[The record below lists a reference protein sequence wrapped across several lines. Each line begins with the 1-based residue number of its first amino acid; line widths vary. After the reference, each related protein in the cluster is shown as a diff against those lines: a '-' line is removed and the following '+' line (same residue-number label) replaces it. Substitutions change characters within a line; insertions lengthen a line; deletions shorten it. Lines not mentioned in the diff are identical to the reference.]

1 MRIGLICNE
10 VCVGSLT
17 SLRYMLSYVG
27 RREKLLLEYVFIQ
40 NLKSS
45 YFGPCWWKP
54 HVWKVWDSPH
64 LWLPLLFTN
73 MVQWMFCRLTKILF
87 AIVILNVPYFLIEN
101 IVDSNVPMSICIWC
115 YLWWILISLLSF
127 RLNCEKH
134 LTFFL
139 LFFVLWLRAS
149 TFS

>member
-1 MRIGLICNE
+1 MSRWQAPFYLCFGYSFLLYIIMQNSFVLFFIFITKENLSSEKREKLSWCWQELANLRIGLICNE

-17 SLRYMLSYVG
+17 SLRYIVSYVG

-54 HVWKVWDSPH
+54 HVWKVWDSVH

-73 MVQWMFCRLTKILF
+73 IVQWMSCRLTKILF
-87 AIVILNVPYFLIEN
+87 C
-101 IVDSNVPMSICIWC
+101 DC
-115 YLWWILISLLSF
+115 YS
-127 RLNCEKH
+127 
-134 LTFFL
+134 
-139 LFFVLWLRAS
+139 
-149 TFS
+149 